1 LRFLASPSPNENP
14 VELHRKR
21 RLLMSFISVSPFRLE
36 EYSRGEANLLLMHP
50 HEYSIALVR

>member
-1 LRFLASPSPNENP
+1 
-14 VELHRKR
+14 
-21 RLLMSFISVSPFRLE
+21 MSFISVSPFRLE